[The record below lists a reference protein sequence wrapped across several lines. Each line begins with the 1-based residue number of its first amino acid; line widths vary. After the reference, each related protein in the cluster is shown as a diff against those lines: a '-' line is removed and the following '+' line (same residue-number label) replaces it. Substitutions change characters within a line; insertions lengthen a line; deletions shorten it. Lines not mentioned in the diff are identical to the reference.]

1 MMKKTVISLSDNEK
15 DREYV
20 EQLIADMQDAEGQ
33 LFTRKMLQQ
42 RMGYIKACMNNVNVT
57 LSEEEIYD
65 ILEV

>member
-1 MMKKTVISLSDNEK
+1 MK

-20 EQLIADMQDAEGQ
+20 EQLITDMQDAEGQ
-33 LFTRKMLQQ
+33 LFTREMLLQ

-57 LSEEEIYD
+57 LSEKEIYN